1 MHYAVSDFGCTSLIP
16 ILAAKVSTSSTADL
30 HFGLIAVVAVR
41 AFPEKLSVFFDDF
54 DFVVPTADFAI
65 VRFSVHFGIH
75 DSLMNIFDYFNDD
88 FKVMREV
95 GNFDVADSAAGG
107 EGLEFRFKFEL
118 GESVNFFADVDVV
131 AVGYIIVV
139 TYVLDF
145 AEVSLEGFGKSISS
159 RF

>member
-16 ILAAKVSTSSTADL
+16 ILAAKVSTSSAADL
-30 HFGLIAVVAVR
+30 HFGLIAVVTVR

-54 DFVVPTADFAI
+54 NFVVPAADFAK

-75 DSLMNIFDYFNDD
+75 DSLMNILNDFNDD

-95 GNFDVADSAAGG
+95 GNFDVTDSAAGG

-131 AVGYIIVV
+131 AVGNIIMV
-139 TYVLDF
+139 TYVLNF
-145 AEVSLEGFGKSISS
+145 AEVSLEGFGEGVGG
-159 RF
+159 